1 MVHSFVAYCGSAKPT
16 LGPFDAPPYAW
27 LAFPIVDAR
36 RWFGFDVFCAWQD
49 VFLMALMFFLAG
61 AFAWPSLD
69 RWGMSKFLDRR
80 FLRLAVPFLFG
91 VSVVIP
97 AALYPAYL
105 ATGAA
110 PGLPAYASAYFGLP
124 FWPNGPLWFLWV
136 LLAFTLMAAGLHR
149 FAPSAALYLGA
160 LSTLFDSRPK
170 TAFAAWALVA
180 VMAYAPL
187 ALIFGPFRWTDSG
200 PFSLQLCRPLLYA
213 VYFCVGLGV
222 GARGV
227 SRGFLSADGPLP
239 QSWRFW
245 LAAAAL
251 SLILWMGL
259 TALTLSGPAPLALRA
274 ASDAAY
280 ALAGACSVAFA
291 LAVSLRFGQTR
302 WPIVKNLSAH
312 ALGIYLV
319 HYAFTVWL
327 QFALL
332 PAGVPAIAKAGVVFL
347 AALSGSWGLVAAA
360 VLMRKALVNASAA
373 SPLLRG
379 WRPRAFGS

>member
-16 LGPFDAPPYAW
+16 LGQFDTPPYAW

-36 RWFGFDVFCAWQD
+36 RWLGFDIFCAWQD

-61 AFAWPSLD
+61 ALAWPSLE
-69 RWGMSKFLDRR
+69 RWGGSRFLDRR

-91 VSVVIP
+91 VGLVIP

-105 ATGAA
+105 VTGAD
-110 PGLPAYASAYFGLP
+110 PTLSAYASAYLGLP
-124 FWPNGPLWFLWV
+124 FWPNGPLWFLWI
-136 LLAFTLMAAGLHR
+136 LLAFTLLAAGLHR
-149 FAPSAALYLGA
+149 FAPRAPPYLGA
-160 LSTLFDSRPK
+160 LSAYFDSRPK
-170 TAFAAWALVA
+170 TAFAVSALLA
-180 VMAYAPL
+180 GTAYAPL
-187 ALIFGPFRWTDSG
+187 ALAFGPWRWTDVG

-213 VYFCVGLGV
+213 AYFCAGLGV

-227 SRGFLSADGPLP
+227 SRSFLNADGALS
-239 QSWRFW
+239 QSWRLW

-251 SLILWMGL
+251 SLIAWMGL
-259 TALTLSGPAPLALRA
+259 TALTLSGPAPLALSV

-291 LAVSLRFGQTR
+291 LAISLRFGQAR
-302 WPIVKNLSAH
+302 WPIVGSLSDY

-332 PAGVPAIAKAGVVFL
+332 GASTPAVAKAGVVFL
-347 AALSGSWGLVAAA
+347 GALGLSWLLAAA
-360 VLMRKALVNASAA
+360 AGKFRKALVIALAA
-373 SPLLRG
+373 RLSLWAWP
-379 WRPRAFGS
+379 PRVFGS